1 MDLEIAPSILSADF
15 GKLSEEIAE
24 IEPHCERIHFDV
36 MDGHFVP
43 NISFGAPIMKWIKSK
58 LPIDVHLMI
67 EHPWEFFEDF
77 VKAGG
82 DSITIHQEVCEDL
95 RENLEK
101 IRDLGVKAGVS
112 IKPKTGVDSIKDVLS
127 LVDQVLVM
135 TVEPGFGGQKFMP
148 DMMSKVSELR
158 DMGFEKDIAID
169 GGVNGET
176 AKVCRDAGANVL
188 IAGSYIFGSNDRAK
202 AIKSLRV

>member
-24 IEPHCERIHFDV
+24 VEPYSERIHFDV

-43 NISFGAPIMKWIKSK
+43 NISFGAPIMKWIKSE

-67 EHPWEFFEDF
+67 EHPWDFFEDF

-82 DSITIHQEVCEDL
+82 DTIIVHEEACEDL
-95 RENLEK
+95 RGTIEK
-101 IRDLGVKAGVS
+101 ILALGVKAGVS
-112 IKPKTGVDSIKDVLS
+112 IKPKTGVESITNVLD
-127 LVDQVLVM
+127 LVQQVLIM
-135 TVEPGFGGQKFMP
+135 TVEPGFGGQKFMS
-148 DMMSKVSELR
+148 DMMPKIAQLKE
-158 DMGFEKDIAID
+158 MGFDKEIAID

-176 AKVCRDAGANVL
+176 AKICRDAGANVL
-188 IAGSYIFGSNDRAK
+188 IAGSYIFGSEDRIA
-202 AIKSLRV
+202 AINSLRA